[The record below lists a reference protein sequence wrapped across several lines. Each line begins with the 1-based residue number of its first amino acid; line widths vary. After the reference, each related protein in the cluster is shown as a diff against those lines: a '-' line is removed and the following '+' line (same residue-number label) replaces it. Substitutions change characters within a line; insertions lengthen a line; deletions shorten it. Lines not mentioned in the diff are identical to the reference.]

1 MIGTS
6 SVRRVA
12 QLRRQYPKLQFADVR
27 GLVQTRLRKL
37 DDPEGQYAALILAS
51 AGLIRL
57 GLNDRITA
65 PVTSPALYHAVG
77 QGAICIEIREG
88 DERSREVVGSLECWK
103 SGWMGRAER
112 SMLHYLEG
120 GCSVP
125 VGCES
130 SIEEIEPL
138 PVDDSLVK
146 AALVNSANGSRRGSP
161 TLGSRSSSRSST
173 LRTGRDSPHPMV
185 DDDHSARITLTG
197 TVTSLSGQSSVLASH
212 TANVYSI
219 ADCEALGKAVA
230 RELIAKGADEILRE
244 LGRHVKEVQGE
255 GGLIPKV
262 PNNGVPSHVVPEG
275 AKGLSDGR
283 SPINMGPT
291 RTASAQATAEHD
303 GNRLKDM
310 GLGEQTLSG
319 EAEAA
324 AAKAG
329 AKTTFGAAG
338 EKCQRPQG
346 W

>member
-1 MIGTS
+1 M
-6 SVRRVA
+6 A

-37 DDPEGQYAALILAS
+37 DDPDGQYAALILAS

-57 GLNDRITA
+57 DLHDRITA
-65 PVTSPALYHAVG
+65 AVTSPALYHAVG

-138 PVDDSLVK
+138 PVTVDLVK
-146 AALVNSANGSRRGSP
+146 AALTNSANGNPRRP
-161 TLGSRSSSRSST
+161 TSTLNSRSSSRSST

-185 DDDHSARITLTG
+185 DDDHSARLTLTG
-197 TVTSLSGQSSVLASH
+197 TVTSLSGLTSVLASH
-212 TANVYSI
+212 TADVHSI

-255 GGLIPKV
+255 GGLIPKL

-283 SPINMGPT
+283 SPINRGPT
-291 RTASAQATAEHD
+291 RTASAMDTAQQD
-303 GNRLKDM
+303 GNRLKDL
-310 GLGEQTLSG
+310 GIGEQTLSG
-319 EAEAA
+319 EAEEA

-329 AKTTFGAAG
+329 ASTVFGVA

>member
-1 MIGTS
+1 M
-6 SVRRVA
+6 
-12 QLRRQYPKLQFADVR
+12 
-27 GLVQTRLRKL
+27 
-37 DDPEGQYAALILAS
+37 
-51 AGLIRL
+51 
-57 GLNDRITA
+57 
-65 PVTSPALYHAVG
+65 
-77 QGAICIEIREG
+77 
-88 DERSREVVGSLECWK
+88 VGSLECWK

-138 PVDDSLVK
+138 PVTVDLVK
-146 AALVNSANGSRRGSP
+146 AALTNSANGNGNGTSTSTSRRS
-161 TLGSRSSSRSST
+161 LGSRSSSRSST

-185 DDDHSARITLTG
+185 DDDHSARLTLTG
-197 TVTSLSGQSSVLASH
+197 TVTSLSGLTSVLASH
-212 TANVYSI
+212 TADVHSI

-262 PNNGVPSHVVPEG
+262 PNDGVPSQVVPEG
-275 AKGLSDGR
+275 ARGLSDGR
-283 SPINMGPT
+283 SPVNVGPT
-291 RTASAQATAEHD
+291 RTASARETARVD
-303 GNRLKDM
+303 GNRLRDL
-310 GLGEQTLSG
+310 GVGEQRLSR
-319 EAEAA
+319 EQEEEAA
-324 AAKAG
+324 KRAG
-329 AKTTFGAAG
+329 AKTVFGVA

>member
-1 MIGTS
+1 M
-6 SVRRVA
+6 A

-57 GLNDRITA
+57 DLHDRITA
-65 PVTSPALYHAVG
+65 AVTSPALYHAVG

-112 SMLHYLEG
+112 SMLHFLEG

-138 PVDDSLVK
+138 PVELDLVK
-146 AALVNSANGSRRGSP
+146 AALTNSANGTSRRSSP

-185 DDDHSARITLTG
+185 DDAHSARITLTG
-197 TVTSLSGQSSVLASH
+197 TVTSLSGLSSVLASH
-212 TANVYSI
+212 TADVHSI

-291 RTASAQATAEHD
+291 RTASAQATAQRD
-303 GNRLKDM
+303 GNRLTDL
-310 GLGEQTLSG
+310 GVGEQILSRDG
-319 EAEAA
+319 EE
-324 AAKAG
+324 AAKAAG
-329 AKTTFGAAG
+329 ATTVFGVA
-338 EKCQRPQG
+338 EKCQRPSG